1 MPRLIY
7 FDGTLWD
14 LPVFKL
20 YAVMQKG
27 DLTITVEEENKLCG
41 SMQVIIFNMDGPIL
55 NGMLGS
61 IWKRSELQRGGGG
74 DKVGVRGM
82 GILNNPK

>member
-1 MPRLIY
+1 MLWMPRLVY

-14 LPVFKL
+14 LPAFKL

-27 DLTITVEEENKLCG
+27 DLTITVEEKISSVLW
-41 SMQVIIFNMDGPIL
+41 FNMNGPIL

-61 IWKRSELQRGGGG
+61 IRERSEWQRGGGG

-82 GILNNPK
+82 GP